1 MIAMIARDD
10 VRRIQRQ
17 HETDCRAMYSPRPP
31 KLAPHPRAAMDRS
44 DGDLEVSAVDGS
56 HKS

>member
-1 MIAMIARDD
+1 MMASREENDRDD

-31 KLAPHPRAAMDRS
+31 KLAPHPRAAMDQPMAI
-44 DGDLEVSAVDGS
+44 LW
-56 HKS
+56 

>member
-1 MIAMIARDD
+1 MIAMMFVAFS
-10 VRRIQRQ
+10 Q